1 MAKMFFID
9 LTRCTACRSC
19 QVACKQWKNLPAEET
34 VNTGSHQNPPDL
46 SFITLKT
53 VHFIEKG
60 KAGNMQ
66 WLFFPEQCRH
76 CTDPPCMG
84 QADADKEGAVIQ
96 DKDTGA
102 VCFTDLTEQ
111 VDGDG
116 VREACPYDIPRK
128 QKNGKRLSK
137 CDMCLDR
144 VREGRLPSC
153 VLSCATGCMNFG
165 DEKEMEA
172 LATQRLAIVQKKYP
186 KAVLGDPDS
195 VRVIYLFQ
203 EDPKTYH
210 AKAVADISAHPMTRR
225 RMFAKALGLHHRA

>member
-1 MAKMFFID
+1 MAKMFFVD
-9 LTRCTACRSC
+9 LTRCIACRSC

-34 VNTGSHQNPPDL
+34 VNVGSHQNPPDL

-60 KAGNMQ
+60 KAGDMQ

-84 QADADKEGAVIQ
+84 QADTDKEGAVLQ

-102 VCFTDLTEQ
+102 VIFTELTEQ

-116 VREACPYDIPRK
+116 VRKACPYDIPRK

-137 CDMCLDR
+137 CDMCIDR
-144 VREGRLPSC
+144 VREGKLPAC
-153 VLSCATGCMNFG
+153 VLSCATGCMHFG

-172 LATQRLAIVQKKYP
+172 LAKQRLAIVRKKHP

-210 AKAVADISAHPMTRR
+210 AKAVADISTHPMTRR
-225 RMFAKALGLHHRA
+225 GMFAKALGLQHRA